1 MPPAAPEFT
10 YRAFL
15 SYSHKDRKSARKWR
29 KRLESFRMDPDRVGK
44 PTALGPVPRSLA
56 PVFHDRVDFPAG
68 AELGPATREKLAQS
82 AALILIA
89 SPNAA
94 KSHYVNEEVRTFR
107 HLYPDRPLV
116 VILELPPGTNPTDCF
131 PPALRFALD
140 ADGQVT
146 TRERDVLA
154 ADPRPGADG
163 LPRATAKV
171 VAGLTGLDSADVL
184 SRVDDLL
191 RRERWWRY
199 GMVAGVVL
207 LLAAGGGGGWTILS
221 DIRQER
227 LEAAQRHKEQVAA
240 AEAARVEAARQAA
253 EQARLAK
260 EEADRA
266 ELRARAQAVAAEA
279 ARMEAER
286 QAAAIERARQEAE
299 QRAHEE
305 AEANARRHAE
315 SMAVQKRMEDLY
327 RALAG
332 EGPAAMAAVAEFRA
346 LLQTINPEIATVPV
360 EHLPRLAQSIL
371 DNLRKP
377 GADPNDFAGA
387 VREALREAQDRINR
401 LDFAGAAKVLDTEL
415 ARSEAQARGRSALL
429 AERGRVARL
438 SLRYRDSARFYAQAR
453 GAVDGIDDRAT
464 LEYALAQASA
474 LYAQGDEFGDNPALR
489 DAIAAYGVALGL
501 APRDLVP
508 QDWAT
513 TQNNLG
519 NALWKLGQRER
530 GTARLEEAVTAY
542 RAALEERTR
551 DRVPQ
556 DWAVTQN
563 NLGAALK
570 TLGERESGTARLE
583 EAVTAYR
590 AALEGRTR
598 DRVPLAWAMT
608 QNNLGNALQTL
619 GERESG
625 TARLEE
631 AVTAYRAA
639 LEERTRDRVPLA
651 WAMTQNNLG
660 NALWTLG
667 GRESGTARLEEA
679 VAAYRAAMEEY
690 TRDRVPLDWAMT
702 QNNLGAALQ
711 TLGER
716 ESGTARLEQAVAA
729 YRAALEERT
738 RDRVPLDWAMTQNNL
753 GIALQ
758 TLGARESGTLAS
770 AGAGR
775 MRLEEAVAAYRAAL
789 EERTRDRVPLDWA
802 GTQNN
807 LGAALWTLGERESG
821 TARLEEAVA
830 AYRAALEE
838 RTRDRVPLN
847 WASTRYNMS
856 IVLALLAE
864 RGRDRAALEEA
875 VACARDAV
883 TVFREANITATLP
896 RALQQLGRLEAQ
908 LAAWPTP

>member
-44 PTALGPVPRSLA
+44 PTALGPVPNTLA

-107 HLYPDRPLV
+107 YLYPDRPLV
-116 VILELPPGTNPTDCF
+116 VILEPPPSTNPTDCF

-146 TRERDVLA
+146 TQERDVLA

-199 GMVAGVVL
+199 GMVAAVVL
-207 LLAAGGGGGWTILS
+207 LLVAGGGGGWTILN

-266 ELRARAQAVAAEA
+266 EQRARAQAVAAEA
-279 ARMEAER
+279 ARVEAER

-299 QRAHEE
+299 QRARDE

-315 SMAVQKRMEDLY
+315 AMASQKRIEDLQ

-346 LLQTINPEIATVPV
+346 LLQTINPDVATVAV

-377 GADPNDFAGA
+377 GVDPNDFAGA
-387 VREALREAQDRINR
+387 VKDALREAQDRINR
-401 LDFAGAAKVLDTEL
+401 LDLAGAAQVLDTGL
-415 ARSEAQARGRSALL
+415 AQSEPQARGRAALL

-438 SLRYRDSARFYAQAR
+438 SLQYRDAARFYAQAR
-453 GAVDGIDDRAT
+453 GAVDGIDDKAAW
-464 LEYALAQASA
+464 EYTVRQADA
-474 LYAQGDEFGDNPALR
+474 LYDQGNEFGDNPALR
-489 DAIAAYGVALGL
+489 DAIAAYGIALGL
-501 APRDLVP
+501 APRDRMP
-508 QDWAT
+508 QDWAA

-519 NALWKLGQRER
+519 SALWKLGQRER

-542 RAALEERTR
+542 RAALEERSR
-551 DRVPQ
+551 ARVPQ
-556 DWAVTQN
+556 DWAMTQN
-563 NLGAALK
+563 NLGLALQ
-570 TLGERESGTARLE
+570 TLGERERGTARLE

-590 AALEGRTR
+590 AALEEYIRA
-598 DRVPLAWAMT
+598 RVPLGWATTQNNLGNALATLGERESGTPASAGAGRLRLEEAVAAYRAALEERTRERVPLEWAMT
-608 QNNLGNALQTL
+608 QNNLGTALWALGERESGTPASAGAGKLRLEEAVTAYRAALEEYTRARVPLDWAMTQNNLGIILRAL

-639 LEERTRDRVPLA
+639 LEERTRA
-651 WAMTQNNLG
+651 
-660 NALWTLG
+660 
-667 GRESGTARLEEA
+667 
-679 VAAYRAAMEEY
+679 
-690 TRDRVPLDWAMT
+690 
-702 QNNLGAALQ
+702 
-711 TLGER
+711 
-716 ESGTARLEQAVAA
+716 
-729 YRAALEERT
+729 
-738 RDRVPLDWAMTQNNL
+738 
-753 GIALQ
+753 
-758 TLGARESGTLAS
+758 
-770 AGAGR
+770 
-775 MRLEEAVAAYRAAL
+775 
-789 EERTRDRVPLDWA
+789 
-802 GTQNN
+802 
-807 LGAALWTLGERESG
+807 
-821 TARLEEAVA
+821 
-830 AYRAALEE
+830 
-838 RTRDRVPLN
+838 RVPLN
-847 WASTRYNMS
+847 WANTRFNMS

-875 VACARDAV
+875 VACVRDAV
-883 TVFREANITATLP
+883 AMFRENNITSFLP
-896 RALQQLGRLEAQ
+896 RALQQLDILEAQ
-908 LAAWPTP
+908 LAAWPPP